1 MNSSKKSLI
10 VILGPTAIGKTK
22 LSIELAK
29 KFNTEIISADSR
41 QFYKEMNIGTAKPS
55 KEELESA
62 KHHFIGNL
70 SVSDNYNVS
79 MFEQQALL
87 CLNKIFYKNKYAIM
101 VGGSGLY
108 INALC
113 HGIDELP
120 DPDESLREQLK
131 NLYKTKG
138 IEALK
143 TKLQKLDPEYYA
155 IVDKANPKRL
165 MRGIEVCI
173 TSGKKYSSLRSQGY
187 KNRYFNIIKIGLT
200 IKREELFEKI
210 NKRVD
215 IMIDSGLL
223 DEAKNLYHYKNLNA
237 LNTVGYK
244 ELFEYFDKKTSLER
258 AIENIKTNTRRYA
271 KRQMTWFKKD
281 KDIKW
286 FNPENIQEII
296 EYIKNF

>member
-87 CLNKIFYKNKYAIM
+87 CLNKIFHKNRYAIM

-187 KNRYFNIIKIGLT
+187 KKRYFNIIKIGLT

-244 ELFEYFDKKTSLER
+244 ELFEYFDKKISLER